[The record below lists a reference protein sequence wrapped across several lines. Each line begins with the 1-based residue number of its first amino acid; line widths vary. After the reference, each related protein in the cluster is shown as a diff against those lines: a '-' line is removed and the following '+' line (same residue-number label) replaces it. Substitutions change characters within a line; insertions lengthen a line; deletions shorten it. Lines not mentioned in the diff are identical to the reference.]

1 VARGKLSEETS
12 SGVSVADDRAVLR
25 LRRRSP
31 FSLPIFWRYDRAVA
45 GSQVVGFDPVG
56 WVDLLV
62 GTTFFD
68 DTFRF
73 LVSTNR
79 S

>member
-45 GSQVVGFDPVG
+45 GSQVLLFDPV
-56 WVDLLV
+56 
-62 GTTFFD
+62 
-68 DTFRF
+68 R
-73 LVSTNR
+73 
-79 S
+79 